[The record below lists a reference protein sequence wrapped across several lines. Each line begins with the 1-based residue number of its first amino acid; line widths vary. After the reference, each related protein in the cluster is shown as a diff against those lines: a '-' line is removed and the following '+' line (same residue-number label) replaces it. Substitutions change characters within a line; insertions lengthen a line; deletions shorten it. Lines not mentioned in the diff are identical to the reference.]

1 MRVLLLH
8 PDDSFPAPG
17 PSEYWDSVI
26 DLGRAPRS
34 FYDEQS
40 DALGCPVFSLFDLA
54 VEVEDLQSWRPLLE
68 LGIGHVVD
76 RFGIDWWDVISL
88 QVEPELQ
95 DVRLALR
102 LAERLKGCT
111 ELTVSRRS
119 SLAQM
124 VGIQLGIPLRI
135 LQQSLKAVFMQS
147 VLRRGRAVADLGFV
161 ELRQV
166 VYDKYDPHYRWRR
179 KLAAPPQRSSNSEP
193 VTLLPTA
200 YSNVTKTALSYAGIL
215 PGHKFLL
222 VVARESAAA
231 SLVPANVQT
240 TSLARFATMKTDPS
254 ELQELE
260 GNWQRLEGSLK
271 EHPEFRLSVQMD
283 ILKNGL
289 RWLRWGL
296 VVRDAWKQVFETR
309 SVAGCLSADD
319 SNPYTRIPLLL
330 AEQRGIPAVACHHG
344 ALDCRM
350 AFKNLRFSNYLA
362 KGEMERDYLER
373 ICGVDRGRIR
383 IGAPASAVRRGFSLW
398 SDDAPWITFFTEPY
412 ETDFWRTEAIY
423 REVVPRLCAV
433 ARRAGKTVKIKLHPF
448 ESVSQRKRML
458 NRTLAE
464 EDKQLV
470 TVSGAPLSLEIL
482 QNTWCA
488 VTVES
493 TTAFEC
499 ATAGIPA
506 FLCGWLRHP
515 YSGYASQFARFQAA
529 RMLQFPDQLLQLP
542 EMLHDA
548 IPGAGVAE
556 GLVSAISSEQLSEI
570 LCNTAAQ
577 GLR

>member
-8 PDDSFPAPG
+8 PDDSFPAPR
-17 PSEYWDSVI
+17 PSQHWDSVI
-26 DLGRAPRS
+26 DLGRAPES

-40 DALGCPVFSLFDLA
+40 GALGCPVFSLFDLA
-54 VEVEDLQSWRPLLE
+54 VEVEDLQSLRPLLE
-68 LGIGHVVD
+68 HGIGRVVD
-76 RFGIDWWDVISL
+76 RFGIDWWDVVSL

-95 DVRLALR
+95 EVRLALR

-111 ELTVSRRS
+111 ELTVSQRS
-119 SLAQM
+119 SLAEM
-124 VGIQLGIPLRI
+124 LGIQLGIPLRI
-135 LQQSLKAVFMQS
+135 LQQSPKTAMLRSM
-147 VLRRGRAVADLGFV
+147 LRRGRAVGDLGFV
-161 ELRQV
+161 QLRQV

-179 KLAAPPQRSSNSEP
+179 KLATPPHRSSDSEP
-193 VTLLPTA
+193 IVLLPTA

-215 PGHKFLL
+215 PEHKFLL
-222 VVARESAAA
+222 VVARESAAP
-231 SLVPANVQT
+231 SLVPANVQAT
-240 TSLARFATMKTDPS
+240 TLARFATEKTDPS
-254 ELQELE
+254 EIQELE
-260 GNWQRLEGSLK
+260 GNWQRLEELLQ
-271 EHPEFRLSVQMD
+271 EHPEFRLSIQMN
-283 ILKNGL
+283 ILKKGL

-296 VVRDAWKQVFETR
+296 VLRDAWRRVFESR
-309 SVAGCLSADD
+309 SVSGCLSADD
-319 SNPYTRIPLLL
+319 SNLYTRIPLLL

-350 AFKNLRFSNYLA
+350 AFKNLRFSKYLA

-373 ICGVDRGRIR
+373 ICGVDRSRIR
-383 IGAPASAVRRGFSLW
+383 VGAAASAVRRGFSLW
-398 SDDAPWITFFTEPY
+398 SNDAPWITLFTEPY
-412 ETDFWRTEAIY
+412 ETDFWRTEVIY
-423 REVVPRLCAV
+423 REVIPRLCAV

-458 NRTLAE
+458 NRILSE

-506 FLCGWLRHP
+506 FLCGWLRHA
-515 YSGYASQFARFQAA
+515 YSGYAAQFARFQAA
-529 RMLQFPDQLLQLP
+529 KMLQFPDELLQLP

-556 GLVSAISSEQLSEI
+556 GLVSAISPEQLSEI